1 MRFIPTDVRK
11 KEKLTCKKPLLMVK
25 MLLLDKNKQNKTVE
39 YTRSINFFFKS
50 VSTST
55 EKVQKEY
62 FGLKYKRNPKY

>member
-1 MRFIPTDVRK
+1 
-11 KEKLTCKKPLLMVK
+11 MVK